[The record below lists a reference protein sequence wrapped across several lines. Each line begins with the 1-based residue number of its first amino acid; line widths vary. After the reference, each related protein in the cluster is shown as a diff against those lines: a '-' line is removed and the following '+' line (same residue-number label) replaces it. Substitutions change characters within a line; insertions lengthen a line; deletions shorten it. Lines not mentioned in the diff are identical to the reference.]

1 MLKYPFTIEKRR
13 IQVGKHSINLLI
25 MRSRTHTGQK
35 VPGILWIHGGG
46 YQSGS
51 AKTILVTRARSLVVR
66 YGAVIVAP
74 DYRLSKKHPYPAA
87 LHDCY
92 TALKY
97 LKEHWRECSC

>member
-1 MLKYPFTIEKRR
+1 M
-13 IQVGKHSINLLI
+13 
-25 MRSRTHTGQK
+25 
-35 VPGILWIHGGG
+35 PGVLWIHGGG

-51 AKTILVTRARSLVVR
+51 AGSIFVTRARSLTVK
-66 YGAVIVAP
+66 YGAVLVAP

-97 LKEHWRECSC
+97 LKEHADELAAAAPPG